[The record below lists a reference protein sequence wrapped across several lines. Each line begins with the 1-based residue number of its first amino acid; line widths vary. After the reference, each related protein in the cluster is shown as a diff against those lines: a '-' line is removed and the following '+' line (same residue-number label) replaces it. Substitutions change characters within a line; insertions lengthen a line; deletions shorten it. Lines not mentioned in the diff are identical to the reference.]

1 MAKRASTPR
10 GAKAVQPDDREIP
23 HSFIMASLLPGEP
36 AESKQNNNTGR
47 DFEMVCRGVAGTVYR
62 AATINSTC
70 LASQTLRLFR
80 RGGRQNKRYQTRAVT
95 DRKTLRYLCGDGPVR
110 PTVCKGANYAAKS
123 GDNIEEVLVH
133 PILDVLQNPDP
144 VYSGQVWMQAIWFQR
159 EVAGRAYL
167 WGGERTN
174 GIPTSLYILPS
185 AYTWPVTSTT
195 GLIEGFVYA
204 RNRTSMMRCDA
215 ADVVYLR
222 HQANPFNPAGAMSWL
237 NSVTG
242 ESDMENAAIR
252 AEVARWNN
260 GGMPGMVLKASP
272 TTTDPQMGQMQAA
285 LSRAVQG
292 VGKAGSMLLLRDT
305 ELVQYAT
312 KPHEM
317 QYTAGMEATEK
328 RIYDAAGVPESIYRL
343 NSANLAS
350 AQVSDTQYAKHTLAP
365 RLAVMASELTELLL
379 PMFGVEP
386 GEMWFMFDNPV
397 RDDIIQLAAEYRA
410 AELQGVITP
419 NEYRRLLDLEA
430 LPDEQNA
437 LRYRQ
442 TEAPAPQMP
451 MFGGPTGGTAEP
463 GPASVDEDV
472 AENEGD
478 TEETVDPEDAE
489 DTDVKALR
497 TKAESHTPTDTM
509 AEEAQR
515 GLDWRQE
522 FGRGGTEIGVA
533 RARDIANKRGLSL
546 DTVYRMASYFARH
559 EVDKQGQGW
568 SPDQDGYPSAGR
580 IAWAL
585 WGGDPGRA
593 WADQIV
599 KSAEA
604 EDEETKANEPEGK
617 AVANGSDSGAC
628 KCGACGTRGTK
639 AGTAG
644 DAADPATAGGNST
657 HGATVHG
664 PVKLK
669 GFIDE
674 WDEAAQVPKSTA
686 KLFGQFQNAMNAWYA
701 STMPAMVNDQLFVE
715 YPSPEAMRKF
725 TQITDTFIG
734 KVLENGAAVGIAKLP
749 GATEG
754 TWNIASESAMQY
766 VRDRSFELAKSV
778 PETMKGT
785 VQAVVEK
792 ELANPEGFT
801 VDTVKIKIQEQV
813 PELSGYQAERLARTE
828 TAAAFGEGQVQAWK
842 AEGIKGKQWLIG
854 GGPCPTCEAVAAKY
868 PNPIPI
874 DDMFEYGGE
883 SRNSIPWHPNCQCA
897 VSPSNDLPETPN
909 EPE

>member
-1 MAKRASTPR
+1 MAKRASSPR
-10 GAKAVQPDDREIP
+10 GAKAVQPDERDIP

-36 AESKQNNNTGR
+36 AASKQNNNTGR

-174 GIPTSLYILPS
+174 GIPTSIYILPS

-204 RNRTSMMRCDA
+204 RNRTSMLRCDA

-272 TTTDPQMGQMQAA
+272 TTTDPQMEQMRAA
-285 LSRAVQG
+285 FSRAVQG

-365 RLAVMASELTELLL
+365 RLATMASELTELLL

-419 NEYRRLLDLEA
+419 NEYRKLLDLEA

-442 TEAPAPQMP
+442 TTAPAPAFDP
-451 MFGGPTGGTAEP
+451 FAAVGK
-463 GPASVDEDV
+463 PAADVEEASDDV
-472 AENEGD
+472 AEAEV
-478 TEETVDPEDAE
+478 EEDDVDEM
-489 DTDVKALR
+489 K
-497 TKAESHTPTDTM
+497 ESAD
-509 AEEAQR
+509 EEA
-515 GLDWRQE
+515 
-522 FGRGGTEIGVA
+522 
-533 RARDIANKRGLSL
+533 K
-546 DTVYRMASYFARH
+546 
-559 EVDKQGQGW
+559 
-568 SPDQDGYPSAGR
+568 
-580 IAWAL
+580 
-585 WGGDPGRA
+585 
-593 WADQIV
+593 AD
-599 KSAEA
+599 EP
-604 EDEETKANEPEGK
+604 ETKAL
-617 AVANGSDSGAC
+617 ANGPHSGAC
-628 KCGACGTRGTK
+628 KCGTCGKGGGF
-639 AGTAG
+639 AGSGPVADVATGSAG
-644 DAADPATAGGNST
+644 DSTQATGSVA
-657 HGATVHG
+657 

-701 STMPAMVNDQLFVE
+701 ATMPAMVNDQLFVE

-778 PETMKGT
+778 PETMKGA

-801 VDTVKIKIQEQV
+801 VDTIKLKIQEQV
-813 PELSGYQAERLARTE
+813 PELSGYQSERLARTE
-828 TAAAFGEGQVQAWK
+828 TADAFSEGQRQAWK
-842 AEGIKGKQWLIG
+842 AEGVTMKQWLIG
-854 GGPCPTCEAVAAKY
+854 GGPCPDCEGVVAKY

-874 DDMFEYGGE
+874 DEPFEYNGK
-883 SRNSIPWHPNCQCA
+883 SVQAPTWHPNCRCA
-897 VSPSNDLPETPN
+897 ISPSNATQETPN